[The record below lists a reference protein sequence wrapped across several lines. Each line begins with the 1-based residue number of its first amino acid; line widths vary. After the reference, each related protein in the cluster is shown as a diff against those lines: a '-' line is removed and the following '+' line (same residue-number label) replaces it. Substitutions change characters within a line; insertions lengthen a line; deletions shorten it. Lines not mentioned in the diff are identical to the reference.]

1 MAEIAVWGIIAA
13 LGAATFATRLSF
25 IALFARAELPHWL
38 KRVLH
43 YVPPA
48 VLAAIVAPQLFS
60 GAPGPGAVPDA
71 PRVIAAL
78 LALAVAWRTRST
90 LLTIG
95 LGMAALWGLRALPG
109 QW

>member
-1 MAEIAVWGIIAA
+1 MAEIAVWGVIAA
-13 LGAATFATRLSF
+13 LGVATFATRLSF
-25 IALFARAELPHWL
+25 IALFAQTELPHWL
-38 KRVLH
+38 RRVLY

-48 VLAAIVAPQLFS
+48 VLAAIVAPQLLS
-60 GAPGPGAVPDA
+60 GAPGQHAAPDA

-78 LALAVAWRTRST
+78 LALAVAYRTRST

-95 LGMAALWGLRALPG
+95 LGMAALWSLHALG

>member
-1 MAEIAVWGIIAA
+1 MAEIAIWGIIAA

-25 IALFARAELPHWL
+25 IALFAQTELPRWL
-38 KRVLH
+38 KRVLR

-48 VLAAIVAPQLFS
+48 VLAAIVAPQLFA

-71 PRVIAAL
+71 PRVMAAL

-90 LLTIG
+90 LLTIV
-95 LGMAALWGLRALPG
+95 LGMAAQWGLRAFLG
-109 QW
+109 